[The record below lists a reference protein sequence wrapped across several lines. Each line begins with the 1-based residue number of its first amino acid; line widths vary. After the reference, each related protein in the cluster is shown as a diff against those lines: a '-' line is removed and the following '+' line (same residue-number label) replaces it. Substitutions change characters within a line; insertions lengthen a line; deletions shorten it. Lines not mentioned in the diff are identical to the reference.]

1 MKKQKICIIGG
12 GLTGLITALAL
23 SKLNINVDVI
33 TDNNKAPKSNR
44 TIAISQNNY
53 EFLRKLNI
61 FKFKKKQFWPCSK
74 MKLYGETKN
83 KKFNEIFYFSNDKM
97 QKKHILYMMENSEI
111 IKKLIKKIKKNKL
124 ISLKT
129 KGKISKI
136 ITSGM
141 LKSIKT
147 NNKNYSNYNLIILCT
162 GNNSNLVKNIFRD
175 KSLEHH
181 YDEVSITT
189 TLNHTSIKNTTVR
202 QVFLNK
208 EILALLPLSNT
219 RTSIVWTLKKKIL
232 SQYKNKKGM
241 YIKNQLKFY
250 ASHFLKNIKFNSN
263 IELKNLNLFIR
274 KKYFQDRIL
283 LFGEALHVVHPFVGQ
298 GFNMVLRDLLS
309 LENLLKQKISLG
321 LDIGSYDILDELS
334 DKIKPENVIYAL
346 GIDFLKNF
354 FSFEKKAFQNFR
366 NKILTKLNDSSFA
379 KNMFFNLANK
389 GFKF

>member
-1 MKKQKICIIGG
+1 M
-12 GLTGLITALAL
+12 
-23 SKLNINVDVI
+23 
-33 TDNNKAPKSNR
+33 
-44 TIAISQNNY
+44 
-53 EFLRKLNI
+53 
-61 FKFKKKQFWPCSK
+61 
-74 MKLYGETKN
+74 
-83 KKFNEIFYFSNDKM
+83 
-97 QKKHILYMMENSEI
+97 
-111 IKKLIKKIKKNKL
+111 
-124 ISLKT
+124 
-129 KGKISKI
+129 
-136 ITSGM
+136 
-141 LKSIKT
+141 
-147 NNKNYSNYNLIILCT
+147 
-162 GNNSNLVKNIFRD
+162 
-175 KSLEHH
+175 
-181 YDEVSITT
+181 
-189 TLNHTSIKNTTVR
+189 R

-232 SQYKNKKGM
+232 SQYKNKKDM

-250 ASHFLKNIKFNSN
+250 ANNFLKNIKFNSN

-379 KNMFFNLANK
+379 KNIFFNLANK

>member
-1 MKKQKICIIGG
+1 MKKQKVCIIGG

-23 SKLNINVDVI
+23 SKLNLNIDVI
-33 TDNNKAPKSNR
+33 TDNNKAAKSNR

-74 MKLYGETKN
+74 MKLYDQTKN
-83 KKFNEIFYFSNDKM
+83 KKFNEIFYFNNDKI
-97 QKKHILYMMENSEI
+97 QKKQILYMMESSEI
-111 IKKLIKKIKKNKL
+111 MKKLIKKIKKNKL

-129 KGKISKI
+129 KSKISRI

-141 LKSIKT
+141 LKSIKINT
-147 NNKNYSNYNLIILCT
+147 KFYPKYNLIILCT

-189 TLNHTSIKNTTVR
+189 TLNHSSIKNTTVR

-232 SQYKNKKGM
+232 SQYKNKKNI
-241 YIKNQLKFY
+241 YLKNKLKFY
-250 ASHFLKNIKFNSN
+250 AGNFLKNIKFNSN
-263 IELKNLNLFIR
+263 IELKDLNLFIR

-283 LFGEALHVVHPFVGQ
+283 LFGDALHVVHPFVGQ

-321 LDIGSYDILDELS
+321 LDIGSYDILSELS
-334 DKIKPENVIYAL
+334 DKIKPENFIYVL
-346 GIDFLKNF
+346 GIDFLKSF
-354 FSFEKKAFQNFR
+354 FSFEKKTFQSLR
-366 NKILTKLNDSSFA
+366 NEILTKLNDNSFA
-379 KNMFFNLANK
+379 KNIFFNLANK